1 MILSVL
7 DQSPVLSGHTPADAI
22 AATIELA
29 VAAER
34 LGYRRYWLA
43 EHHGL
48 PGLADPCPEILLA
61 RVAAATQTMR
71 VGTGGI
77 MLPYYSAFKVAE
89 VFRMLETLYP
99 GRIDLGVGR
108 APGGDLKTAQA
119 MTAGEYRGAP
129 EFPQQIHDVVGFM
142 TGTLPESH
150 LYRDVLVQ
158 PAGSGS
164 PRPGCR
170 WGRHCT

>member
-1 MILSVL
+1 MGSGVSLSVL
-7 DQSPVLSGHTPADAI
+7 DQSPVISGHSPGEAI

-34 LGYRRYWLA
+34 LGFRRYWLA

-48 PGLADPCPEILLA
+48 LGLADPCPEILLTH
-61 RVAAATQTMR
+61 VAAATSTIR

-99 GRIDLGVGR
+99 GR
-108 APGGDLKTAQA
+108 
-119 MTAGEYRGAP
+119 
-129 EFPQQIHDVVGFM
+129 
-142 TGTLPESH
+142 
-150 LYRDVLVQ
+150 
-158 PAGSGS
+158 
-164 PRPGCR
+164 
-170 WGRHCT
+170 